1 MRFPPKLVS
10 VLCTVQALMIV
21 LTYALTG
28 SFRKAMVIATA
39 GWSLHFDFPLGL
51 RIFCSCGPLLLLVP
65 LIWGYMAT
73 TRAEIGQGFVVI
85 SEKQGW
91 IGWATT
97 AGLAVLCVWVLLQAF
112 VWAFVVPFA
121 EL

>member
-10 VLCTVQALMIV
+10 VLCSVQALIV
-21 LTYALTG
+21 VMTYVLTG
-28 SFRKAMVIATA
+28 SFRKAMIIATA
-39 GWSLHFDFPLGL
+39 GRPYTFDFPLGL
-51 RIFCSCGPLLLLVP
+51 RIFCYCGPLLLLVP
-65 LIWGYMAT
+65 LIWGYLAT

-97 AGLAVLCVWVLLQAF
+97 AGLAIFCGWILSQAF